1 MHQKTYTEKV
11 LAKFAK
17 NSKTTPKIP
26 IPTGIKVEPFTE
38 IASKEAIL
46 DYQQKIGSLIYLGD
60 KTRPDLAFY
69 INLLARFMA
78 NPSPQHE
85 NLLNKLFSYLK
96 GYPDY
101 GLLFQDNKPSL
112 IGYADADWGGDL
124 STRRSTT
131 GYIFLFINSPI
142 S

>member
-1 MHQKTYTEKV
+1 
-11 LAKFAK
+11 
-17 NSKTTPKIP
+17 
-26 IPTGIKVEPFTE
+26 
-38 IASKEAIL
+38 
-46 DYQQKIGSLIYLGD
+46 
-60 KTRPDLAFY
+60 
-69 INLLARFMA
+69 MA

-96 GYPDY
+96 GYPNY

-131 GYIFLFINSPI
+131 GYIFLFMNSPI
-142 S
+142 SWNSRLQRTVALSSCEAEYMALKEAIKEQFYIKAILKEISPIIDIKTDIVYTDSNSAI